1 MRLLWMIG
9 FLMLS
14 GQVLAQWSFTSIS
27 IPNQGV
33 TVFLNGGSPTVVTSF
48 IDNSKKD
55 TWKTDVQWNSIDF
68 KDNQFSGIQNAWP
81 GIGPGFDSDSI
92 LFYSQDYSE
101 NGKRMSKI
109 LFRHRGKIDVLMSD
123 FLCND
128 ADPFFDEKELWL
140 YFSSD
145 RIGGSGGWDLYR
157 TKWLN
162 GQWSEPQNLGVG
174 INTNLDERYPILN
187 WDGLCFSSKTERG
200 DWDIF
205 LSPSQESFDVRWQL
219 EAPINSEA
227 DEFQWV
233 MWSQDLGWLVSNRQ
247 RPSPNGNGLFE
258 LKKQLEHDS
267 FCFVFNEPF
276 TWRKNDI
283 HVETFQESKGCF
295 ELSLGV
301 VHQWQF
307 LNVLNEPLA
316 YEVFRIEDKNGE
328 TVAELFTDSE
338 GKVSWEYL
346 GLQLG
351 DVQWLKVRDE
361 SNLLADNSGLIYA
374 VSKSNRP
381 STPTVLF
388 QKNLSSLEE
397 VYQEKLMEL
406 SLYLLLHPM
415 EKVKLVGSFDA
426 IGDLS
431 TNERLAWER
440 AFSVQSFLMA
450 HGTLLNQIDV
460 EIAPPLSSGRNIQD
474 RKVEIVFQ

>member
-1 MRLLWMIG
+1 MIA

-14 GQVLAQWSFTSIS
+14 GQVLAQWSCTLIP
-27 IPNQGV
+27 IPNQGISV
-33 TVFLNGGSPTVVTSF
+33 LINGGSPTIVTS
-48 IDNSKKD
+48 IVDDSKKD
-55 TWKTDVQWNSIDF
+55 TWKTEVQWKSIDF
-68 KDNQFSGIQNAWP
+68 KDNQFSSNPKAWP
-81 GIGPGFDSDSI
+81 GIGSGFGSDSM
-92 LFYSQDYSE
+92 LFYSQDHYD

-109 LFRHRGKIDVLMSD
+109 HVSHRGKIDVLMSD
-123 FLCND
+123 VLCND
-128 ADPFFDEKELWL
+128 ADPFFDAKEEWL

-145 RIGGSGGWDLYR
+145 RTGGSGGWDLYR
-157 TKWLN
+157 SKWLD
-162 GQWSEPQNLGVG
+162 GQWSEPQNLSVG
-174 INTNLDERYPILN
+174 INTNLDERYPIMSM
-187 WDGLCFSSKTERG
+187 DGLCFSSKTERG

-205 LSPSQESFDVRWQL
+205 LSPFQESFGARWQL
-219 EAPINSEA
+219 EPPINSEA

-233 MWSQDLGWLVSNRQ
+233 MWSHDLGWLVSNRQ
-247 RPSPNGNGLFE
+247 QTSPNRNALFE

-267 FCFVFNEPF
+267 FCFVFNQPF
-276 TWRKNDI
+276 IWRKNDI
-283 HVETFQESKGCF
+283 HIETFQESKGCF
-295 ELSLGV
+295 EMSLGV
-301 VHQWQF
+301 VNHWQF
-307 LNVLNEPLA
+307 LNISNEPLA
-316 YEVFRIEDKNGE
+316 YEAFRIEDKNGE
-328 TVAELFTDSE
+328 IVAELFTDSD

-346 GLQLG
+346 GLELG

-374 VSKSNRP
+374 PLDSKRP

-388 QKNLSSLEE
+388 QKNQSFLEE
-397 VYQEKLMEL
+397 VYQAELMEL

-431 TNERLAWER
+431 SNERLAWER

-460 EIAPPLSSGRNIQD
+460 EIVLPQSSGRNVQD

>member
-1 MRLLWMIG
+1 MLG
-9 FLMLS
+9 FLLLS
-14 GQVLAQWSFTSIS
+14 GQVLAQWSCTSIP

-33 TVFLNGGSPTVVTSF
+33 SVLINAGNPAVVTSF
-48 IDNSKKD
+48 VDDSKKD
-55 TWKTDVQWNSIDF
+55 TWKTDVLWKSIDF
-68 KDNQFSGIQNAWP
+68 KDNQFSSNPKAWL
-81 GIGPGFDSDSI
+81 GIGPGFDSDSM
-92 LFYSQDYSE
+92 LFFTQLQSE
-101 NGKRMSKI
+101 SGKQMSKI
-109 LFRHRGKIDVLMSD
+109 CFKRNGKVDVLMHD
-123 FLCND
+123 VLCND

-145 RIGGSGGWDLYR
+145 RTGGSGGWDLYR

-162 GQWSEPQNLGVG
+162 GQWSEPQNLGIG
-174 INTNLDERYPILN
+174 INSNLDERYPILN

-205 LSPSQESFDVRWQL
+205 LSPSQESFSVRWQL

-247 RPSPNGNGLFE
+247 QPSPNRNGLFE
-258 LKKQLEHDS
+258 LKKQLERDS
-267 FCFVFNEPF
+267 FCFVFNQPF

-301 VHQWQF
+301 VNQWQF

-316 YEVFRIEDKNGE
+316 YEAFTIEDKHGE

-338 GKVSWEYL
+338 GKISWEYL
-346 GLQLG
+346 GLELG
-351 DVQWLKVRDE
+351 EVQWLKVRDE
-361 SNLLADNSGLIYA
+361 SYLLADNSGWIYA
-374 VSKSNRP
+374 PSDSNRP

-388 QKNLSSLEE
+388 QNNQSSLEDA
-397 VYQEKLMEL
+397 YQEELMEL

-431 TNERLAWER
+431 SNERLAWER

-460 EIAPPLSSGRNIQD
+460 EIVLPQSSGRNVQD